1 MSSTDQAMTCWEV
14 PDLAGEERDRQRLA
28 VRLRSA
34 VGCLTQL
41 RVIKNPTDRID
52 HGCRSSSQSTADL
65 AASPS
70 PDKEQR

>member
-1 MSSTDQAMTCWEV
+1 MSPTDQAMGCWEV
-14 PDLAGEERDRQRLA
+14 PDLAGEERDGFRLA

-34 VGCLTQL
+34 AGCLTQL

-52 HGCRSSSQSTADL
+52 HGCRSSGQDTAEL
-65 AASPS
+65 AGLPS